1 MRSAVVLKGE
11 LMIDDAT
18 VEKLLEELRPTL
30 PASIVGFDVETGL
43 DHVGDEA
50 VWVWVILPDADTA
63 AWEYANREMIR
74 WKIQDA
80 ALEAKLPWVYIR
92 FREESERRRA

>member
-1 MRSAVVLKGE
+1 
-11 LMIDDAT
+11 MIDDAT

-30 PASIVGFDVETGL
+30 PDSIVGFDVETGL

-50 VWVWVILPDADTA
+50 IWVWVILPDADTA
-63 AWEYANREMIR
+63 AWEYANREVIR
-74 WKIQDA
+74 ESIRDA
-80 ALEAKLPWVYIR
+80 FLAEKLPWVYVR